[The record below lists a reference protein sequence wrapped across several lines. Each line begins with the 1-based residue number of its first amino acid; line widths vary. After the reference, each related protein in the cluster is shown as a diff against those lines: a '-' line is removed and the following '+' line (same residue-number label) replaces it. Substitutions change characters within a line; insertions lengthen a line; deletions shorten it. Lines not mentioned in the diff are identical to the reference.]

1 MGLRAWLL
9 LAGPGCLADHRQHN
23 QPREE
28 HEPMSIVVT
37 GATGQLGRLVVE
49 ALLQRGVPAEQI
61 IATGRRTEVLG
72 DLADRGVVVRRA
84 DFNDQASLPEAFAG
98 ADKLLLV
105 SGSQAGQRVRQ
116 HGNAI
121 NAAKAAGV
129 GCIAYTSGV
138 RANTSTLLAN
148 QDHRATEQL
157 LAEAGVPHARLR
169 NCWYLENYT
178 GQLPV
183 YLERGIVGAAGAGT
197 VSAATRADY
206 AEAAAAVLAGEG
218 HAGAVYEL
226 GGEPFTM
233 AELAEVISV
242 ATGQTVTY
250 TDLPVKQYQA
260 LLVGAGLPEEMA
272 AMVADGDRGVAA
284 GELLVEGDDLKQLL
298 GREPTPL
305 ADAVAAAVA
314 DLRGWPTSAAP
325 ASPPTTAGGGRPG
338 VGLAGGRFPVGA
350 VGRVEQ
356 IAGGPRFTGRWRNDK
371 APEDATRVEEV
382 VSIFRTAPRA
392 PTSA

>member
-1 MGLRAWLL
+1 
-9 LAGPGCLADHRQHN
+9 
-23 QPREE
+23 
-28 HEPMSIVVT
+28 MSMVVT
-37 GATGQLGRLVVE
+37 GATGQLGRLVVQ
-49 ALLQRGVPAEQI
+49 ALVQRGVPAEQI

-72 DLADRGVVVRRA
+72 DLADRGVVVRRV
-84 DFNDQASLPEAFAG
+84 DFNDEASLPEAFAG

-116 HGNAI
+116 HGNVI

-129 GCIAYTSGV
+129 GFIAYTSGI
-138 RANTSTLLAN
+138 RANTSTMLAV
-148 QDHRATEQL
+148 QDHRATEGL
-157 LAEAGVPHARLR
+157 LAEAGVPHALLR

-183 YLERGIVGAAGAGT
+183 YLERGIVGAAGAGK

-206 AEAAAAVLAGEG
+206 AEAAGAVLAGED

-233 AELAEVISV
+233 AELAEVISAV
-242 ATGQTVTY
+242 TGQTVTY

-272 AMVADGDRGVAA
+272 AMVADSDRGIAA
-284 GELLVEGDDLKQLL
+284 GELLVEGDDLKRLL
-298 GREPTPL
+298 GRAPTPL

-314 DLRGWPTSAAP
+314 ELRS
-325 ASPPTTAGGGRPG
+325 
-338 VGLAGGRFPVGA
+338 
-350 VGRVEQ
+350 
-356 IAGGPRFTGRWRNDK
+356 
-371 APEDATRVEEV
+371 
-382 VSIFRTAPRA
+382 
-392 PTSA
+392 